1 MGKPI
6 VAIVGRPNVGKSTF
20 FNSII
25 GKRISIVD
33 NEPGVTR
40 DRIYADTEWLGKQFT
55 LADTGGLDPG
65 SNDELLV
72 HMRRQVE
79 MAIDTAD
86 VIVFLADGK
95 AGVTPAD
102 REVANILRKTKK
114 PVLLAVNKID
124 TPDDEDLIL
133 EFYALAIGPVVGI
146 SASHKRGFGDLLDMI
161 ISYFLNRILKSR
173 MTML

>member
-146 SASHKRGFGDLLDMI
+146 SASHKEDLGI
-161 ISYFLNRILKSR
+161 CWI
-173 MTML
+173 